1 MSELQEN
8 VLDDQRSDYTDLE
21 SLLAVANSSEFSVS
35 DGFTTEK
42 QEFEKFNS
50 FFEIV
55 TSNETKNSDNEGEVL
70 GKKGESEIS
79 GLQIGSEA
87 DEEGELEIS
96 GLQIGSGAD
105 EEGESEISGLQIGSG
120 ADEEGESEISGLQ
133 IGSGADEEGESEISG
148 LQIGSEADEEGEL
161 EISGLQIGSGAD
173 EEGKSEISDLQIAS
187 EADESFSKASGL
199 EMSLTEEEQLAY
211 DRGYKEALEEFEKS
225 MSLEKGS
232 LQDLTETMFLI
243 RDDFQESLETL
254 IKTKICEL
262 NNELLDSEIQ
272 DFPTS
277 FLNKIK
283 QVADDIMSEIKDV
296 KLELNYADLELLKG
310 SDVIKNLGFEVME
323 RSDLR
328 RGEFRLTSNATGFQ
342 RELSH

>member
-1 MSELQEN
+1 MSELQDN
-8 VLDDQRSDYTDLE
+8 VLDDQNSDYTDLE

-35 DGFTTEK
+35 DGFTKEK
-42 QEFEKFNS
+42 QEFEKLNS

-55 TSNETKNSDNEGEVL
+55 SSNEIKNLDNEDEVSAEES
-70 GKKGESEIS
+70 ESEIS

-87 DEEGELEIS
+87 DEEGEAEIS

-120 ADEEGESEISGLQ
+120 ADEEGEAEISGLQ
-133 IGSGADEEGESEISG
+133 IGSGADEEGE
-148 LQIGSEADEEGEL
+148 A

-173 EEGKSEISDLQIAS
+173 EEGEAEISGLQIGS
-187 EADESFSKASGL
+187 GADEDFSDASG
-199 EMSLTEEEQLAY
+199 EETSLTEEEQLVY
-211 DRGYKEALEEFEKS
+211 DKGYKEALEEFEKAI
-225 MSLEKGS
+225 SLEKGS
-232 LQDLTETMFLI
+232 LKDLTETMFSI
-243 RDDFQESLETL
+243 GDDFQERLEAL

-262 NNELLDSEIQ
+262 NNELLESEIQ
-272 DFPTS
+272 DFPTP

-283 QVADDIMSEIKDV
+283 QVAGDILSEIKDV
-296 KLELNYADLELLKG
+296 KLELNHADLELLKG
-310 SDVIKNLGFEVME
+310 SNVVESLGFEVME

-328 RGEFRLTSNATGFQ
+328 RGEFRLISNSTGFQ

>member
-1 MSELQEN
+1 M
-8 VLDDQRSDYTDLE
+8 
-21 SLLAVANSSEFSVS
+21 
-35 DGFTTEK
+35 
-42 QEFEKFNS
+42 
-50 FFEIV
+50 
-55 TSNETKNSDNEGEVL
+55 
-70 GKKGESEIS
+70 
-79 GLQIGSEA
+79 
-87 DEEGELEIS
+87 
-96 GLQIGSGAD
+96 QIGSGAD

-133 IGSGADEEGESEISG
+133 IGSGADEES
-148 LQIGSEADEEGEL
+148 EL